1 MDTVTSVSSPTGP
14 RSAPRVQQDRGA
26 PERADNQPL
35 SFWDML
41 DVINPLQHIPVV
53 NTIYR
58 ELTGDTIKTPIKLI
72 GATAIGGPI
81 GFAAAM
87 ADSLL
92 SEATGKD
99 FGEHAMAAFT
109 GPSADTQFADSQLA
123 DSREFIPDT
132 VAAARPNQVAAAQ
145 EFVPPPV
152 VRESRP
158 SAPPAVAAA
167 NTDVPSDAEA
177 MITTAQIAA
186 KAHVRAPMMREM
198 RERAADS
205 SPVNLAAGKFS
216 TAATPRAAQHQLT
229 MPVRR
234 SDLAP
239 KSSVA
244 ELRARTKVPAGARG
258 VGSEISTAS
267 LAAAARKNKELK
279 NATAEQQ
286 YAFGQKAADGD
297 PPMVMPGWFDKAM
310 LSGLDKYQA
319 MKRDDTKAPDKAATP
334 GL

>member
-14 RSAPRVQQDRGA
+14 RSTPRVQQDRGT
-26 PERADNQPL
+26 PERADDQPL

-99 FGEHAMAAFT
+99 FGEHAMAALS
-109 GPSADTQFADSQLA
+109 GPSAGAQLA
-123 DSREFIPDT
+123 DSREFVPD
-132 VAAARPNQVAAAQ
+132 AIASARPMQVAAAQ

-158 SAPPAVAAA
+158 SAPPVMPAAMAAA

-198 RERAADS
+198 RERPADS

-216 TAATPRAAQHQLT
+216 AAATPRTAEHQLT

-267 LAAAARKNKELK
+267 LAAAARKSKELRE
-279 NATAEQQ
+279 ATAEQQ

-297 PPMVMPGWFDKAM
+297 PPTVMPGWFDKAM

-319 MKRDDTKAPDKAATP
+319 MKRDEAKAPDKAATP

>member
-14 RSAPRVQQDRGA
+14 RSTPRVQPSRGA
-26 PERADNQPL
+26 PEHADDQPL
-35 SFWDML
+35 SFWDVL
-41 DVINPLQHIPVV
+41 DVINPFQHIPMV
-53 NTIYR
+53 NAIYR
-58 ELTGDTIKTPIKLI
+58 ELI
-72 GATAIGGPI
+72 GATAVGGPI
-81 GFAAAM
+81 GCAAAI
-87 ADSLL
+87 AENLL

-99 FGEHAMAAFT
+99 FGEHAMAAFS
-109 GPSADTQFADSQLA
+109 GSGADTQFAVAQPADAEPA

-132 VAAARPNQVAAAQ
+132 VAAARPIQVAAAQ

-158 SAPPAVAAA
+158 SGPPAMAAA

-205 SPVNLAAGKFS
+205 SPVSLAAGKF
-216 TAATPRAAQHQLT
+216 TAAAPPRAAEPQLT

-239 KSSVA
+239 ESSVA
-244 ELRARTKVPAGARG
+244 ELRARTKVPARARG
-258 VGSEISTAS
+258 VGSKISTAA
-267 LAAAARKNKELK
+267 LPAAVRKSKELK
-279 NATAEQQ
+279 HAKAEQQ
-286 YAFGQKAADGD
+286 YAYGQKAAEGD
-297 PPMVMPGWFDKAM
+297 PPMVIPGWFDKAM
-310 LSGLDKYQA
+310 LSDIDKYQA
-319 MKRDDTKAPDKAATP
+319 MKRDDTKAPDKATTP